1 MTYGLDRSANFR
13 IENVINNKDYSQFNL
28 SINLPGQKKD
38 YIKKLQLPIIGLH
51 NIRNAAASAAVCYL
65 IGISN
70 SMIKS
75 GLKNFQGV
83 QRRFNNLF
91 SYRNISFID
100 DYAHHPSEISCVL
113 TSLREVYREKRNSL
127 HFSAS

>member
-1 MTYGLDRSANFR
+1 M
-13 IENVINNKDYSQFNL
+13 
-28 SINLPGQKKD
+28 
-38 YIKKLQLPIIGLH
+38 
-51 NIRNAAASAAVCYL
+51 CYL

-113 TSLREVYREKRNSL
+113 TSLREVYREKEIVCIFQPHRVSRLNSL
-127 HFSAS
+127 KDEFTKCFKHSDYLIPVSYTHLRAHET